1 MLLLKKRR
9 IPFGQMFA
17 KLSNDLTKLYSF
29 SNFDSVSGVH
39 IIQLIYDMCTARPQP
54 YIQQLFHALAR
65 YLEEHT
71 SHLLL
76 QIIHSDNPLQ
86 AYATHWEQYSL
97 ASIYIDS
104 LCIYLNKRLQKLAS
118 ETGPTQNY
126 ATRLTAH
133 PSVIYDGLPGSLS
146 NDLWTSGSASPNT
159 SQPPYYDLEDILSL
173 SRRIWRY
180 RVLNAIRDQYDNLL
194 VNQAFGIIASG
205 RQGVHNAATTIVT
218 SAASATHP
226 SLVRR
231 FVDSVCVIDPTPSS
245 HLSWYFIEF
254 KSPYISRLR
263 HYCQKRARDLFD
275 SLDIVSFMEQISALL
290 VTETANGERYCH
302 PSSLQEVVT
311 CCERALISPYVTR
324 LQTELDMAIFT
335 GNLYSCA
342 LAYSL
347 LARIADGIQP
357 ALETYEQFVVEGGR
371 QIKRAV
377 ASTEFK
383 DLREVVEKL
392 MHFHTKQL
400 QACQDVF
407 RNDPAFT
414 AALDKAFRTVV
425 NEQRSLWA
433 LTATPGTEVASPSS
447 LPTPATSGPS
457 SIGGSQTTPPPAT
470 GGGGTRPDLEGK
482 LAKALYAPELF
493 AKYCDL
499 VLLRRPTR
507 ASLSE
512 TDREGRLHQMLH
524 LFKYIDDKDVFQKFY
539 TRALAR
545 RLMFNQCASPD
556 TEATIVAQL
565 QSVCGVEYTNKLNQ
579 MFNDVAMSE
588 TLSQEFARSGPGA
601 PVTRMKSM
609 VLTARSW
616 PLNGGGN
623 GNSNPNYNGGSRS
636 GSGSQLSST
645 AAAGRDFKFPGELL
659 DSFNRFVEF
668 YHSKHSGRKLTWL
681 WQFAKADVKLNY
693 LDKKYEVHM
702 TLHQLAL
709 LLQFER
715 IDRLSIPELAALT
728 ELSPLETLYH
738 TQPLV
743 DMGLLTVDASSSSTP
758 SVSAVSDDTTV
769 PPTNERS
776 ALTKGRGDS
785 LVRQAPQTQPGCTL
799 HSVLLLNQRFSHRRF
814 KLRVPAANAMA
825 SSATGASAGAGSDDS
840 NPSASYSP
848 KGDGLLG
855 DAEESSEATRRVVE
869 EDRRLYLQAL
879 IVRIMKTR
887 RQLSHNQL
895 VAEVIQMG
903 QQRFR
908 PDVPLVKKCVE
919 QLINKEYIERD
930 ENNRDMYVYV
940 T

>member
-133 PSVIYDGLPGSLS
+133 PS
-146 NDLWTSGSASPNT
+146 
-159 SQPPYYDLEDILSL
+159 DILSL

-425 NEQRSLWA
+425 NEQR
-433 LTATPGTEVASPSS
+433 T
-447 LPTPATSGPS
+447 
-457 SIGGSQTTPPPAT
+457 
-470 GGGGTRPDLEGK
+470 
-482 LAKALYAPELF
+482 KALYAPELF

-609 VLTARSW
+609 VLTAR
-616 PLNGGGN
+616 
-623 GNSNPNYNGGSRS
+623 
-636 GSGSQLSST
+636 QLSST

-785 LVRQAPQTQPGCTL
+785 L
-799 HSVLLLNQRFSHRRF
+799 
-814 KLRVPAANAMA
+814 
-825 SSATGASAGAGSDDS
+825 
-840 NPSASYSP
+840 
-848 KGDGLLG
+848 
-855 DAEESSEATRRVVE
+855 ESSEATRRVVE